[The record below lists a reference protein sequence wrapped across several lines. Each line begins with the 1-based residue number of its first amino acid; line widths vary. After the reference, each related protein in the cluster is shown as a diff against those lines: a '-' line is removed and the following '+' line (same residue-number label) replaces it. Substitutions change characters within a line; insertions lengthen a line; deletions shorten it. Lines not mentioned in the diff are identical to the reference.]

1 MFKLVISLINHRT
14 GKTRKLESP
23 CRYKHETEARNAAD
37 KMKYIRT
44 NERGETTHECTVK
57 IVEV

>member
-1 MFKLVISLINHRT
+1 MFKLVISLINHGT

-23 CRYKHETEARNAAD
+23 RHYKHEEEARKAAD
-37 KMKYIRT
+37 KMKYICT

>member
-23 CRYKHETEARNAAD
+23 RRYKHETEARKAAD